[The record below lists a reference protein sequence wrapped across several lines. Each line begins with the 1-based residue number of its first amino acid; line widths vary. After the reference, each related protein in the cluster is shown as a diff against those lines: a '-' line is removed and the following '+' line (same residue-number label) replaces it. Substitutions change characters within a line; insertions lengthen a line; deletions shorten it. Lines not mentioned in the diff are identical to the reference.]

1 MSDGGHIE
9 LERQVD
15 SIRVGIRHRT
25 ELGDLGPLMD
35 SIQRLGLLQ
44 PVTIDPD
51 GVLICGRRRLEAVKR
66 LGWNT
71 ARVWVRT
78 GLSDELSQL
87 LAQQDE
93 NATHKPF
100 TPLEAAALFRE
111 MKTLL
116 HEDAVRRQRA
126 TRFGAETDKAG
137 ETPGQSGDGES
148 PSPQRRGLGEVR
160 RQAATMV
167 TQRDSHQQ
175 LERISEMERVSAD
188 ATRPA
193 SLRQIATDELETIRN
208 GGGVEPSYQRVKAAM
223 KLAVLHAPAESEDAV
238 LAQMSETLKRA
249 KADNARRVKENRAKR
264 ASAAANAKR
273 SVRSF
278 ALMWGEL
285 DGWSKHYDTAA
296 IASELK
302 ADDWALFLRVLDE
315 TKNFAESVDLV
326 REQAGT

>member
-1 MSDGGHIE
+1 MSDSGHIE

-15 SIRVGIRHRT
+15 SIRIGVRHRA
-25 ELGDLGPLMD
+25 ELGDLQPLMD
-35 SIQRLGLLQ
+35 SIQRLGVLQ
-44 PVTIDPD
+44 PVTIAPD

-71 ARVWVRT
+71 VRVWVRT

-111 MKTLL
+111 MKALL
-116 HEDAVRRQRA
+116 HEDAARRQKA
-126 TRFGAETDKAG
+126 TRFGADAEAT
-137 ETPGQSGDGES
+137 QSGRPGGAES
-148 PSPQRRGLGEVR
+148 APPRSGPGKARV
-160 RQAATMV
+160 QAARLV
-167 TQRDSHQQ
+167 TNRDSHQQ

-188 ATRPA
+188 ASHPA
-193 SLRQIATDELETIRN
+193 HLRQIATDELEMIRN
-208 GGGVEPSYQRVKAAM
+208 GGGVDPSYQRVKAAM
-223 KLAVLHAPAESEDAV
+223 KLAVLHTPAETDDDV
-238 LAQMSETLKRA
+238 VAQLSETLIRA
-249 KADNARRVKENRAKR
+249 KADSARRVKENRAKR

-285 DGWSKHYDTAA
+285 DGWSKHYDTSAV
-296 IASELK
+296 ASEIK
-302 ADDWALFLRVLDE
+302 ADDWARFLRVLDE
-315 TKNFAESVDLV
+315 TRAFADSVTLA
-326 REQAGT
+326 REQADT